1 VGARICVLLGA
12 DEVAA
17 GVATVRDMAS
27 HEQVKVPLDELAAY
41 VAPRLNK

>member
-1 VGARICVLLGA
+1 MLKVILADAA

-27 HEQVKVPLDELAAY
+27 HEQVKVPLNELAAY
-41 VAPRLNK
+41 VAPRLAK